1 MVGLAF
7 TMGDPCPGRG
17 KELVWLFWTC
27 GGRSSMRGRNWE
39 QSWWDFRVPCRVG
52 DSWSRRAGGS
62 SSEARA
68 GRKYLEGITIYS
80 AFSPQIFPKAI
91 HENWDTTGWNFGFL
105 NRFPPSCWIFPPS
118 CWIFHRYS
126 IDLFK
131 SGGRSEDAKMPGWRL
146 PRLMRSPMVRHL
158 GIPHLKSAGS
168 VPIVGYSIFFLDL
181 INLMDIWWLVLSQDL
196 FWY

>member
-7 TMGDPCPGRG
+7 TMGDPCPGRRSQWG

-68 GRKYLEGITIYS
+68 GRKYLEGITIQLSVLRFSQKQSMKIEIPQGEILVSWIDSLQVAGYS
-80 AFSPQIFPKAI
+80 LQVA
-91 HENWDTTGWNFGFL
+91 G
-105 NRFPPSCWIFPPS
+105 
-118 CWIFHRYS
+118 YS
-126 IDLFK
+126 IDIPSISSK
-131 SGGRSEDAKMPGWRL
+131 VVEGPRTPKCQDGGC
-146 PRLMRSPMVRHL
+146 
-158 GIPHLKSAGS
+158 
-168 VPIVGYSIFFLDL
+168 LDSCGAQWCDTWVSH
-181 INLMDIWWLVLSQDL
+181 I
-196 FWY
+196 